1 MSELGLHRSEDCLD
15 LAREHNLV
23 ELWNHLARAE
33 TSERTA
39 ALAGWA
45 SGVLLCGVAEVG
57 GACLDLGLD
66 LQDLGFVL
74 DKDVGC
80 RGRLGG
86 DGNAKE
92 ESNRDHGV
100 KCIRAGQSPC

>member
-1 MSELGLHRSEDCLD
+1 MSELGLDRSEDCLD
-15 LAREHNLV
+15 LARS
-23 ELWNHLARAE
+23 E

-45 SGVLLCGVAEVG
+45 SGVLLCGGAEVG

-86 DGNAKE
+86 DGGEEHRGDGNAKE

-100 KCIRAGQSPC
+100 KCIPHV